1 MHTTPKFDRV
11 RVAAMAAC
19 AMLVATTI
27 ALVAAHEGGGIAAC
41 VNSHSGE
48 LRIVGSQNCPA
59 GSYLL
64 QWNERGEPGAAGPAG
79 PAGPP
84 GPAGSG
90 GINVQY
96 HWAGMYPDTSVSR
109 AFCPLG
115 MAVVGGGGITLNG
128 AGLQQNYAIS
138 DETGV
143 IAWGSTAIG
152 WQVAASD
159 WSDVQAFVICAGA

>member
-1 MHTTPKFDRV
+1 MLVGAGRASVRLFCFSAPDLSRRIPPFRIPRRRDVMHTTPKFDRV

-96 HWAGMYPDTSVSR
+96 HWAGMYP
-109 AFCPLG
+109 
-115 MAVVGGGGITLNG
+115 
-128 AGLQQNYAIS
+128 
-138 DETGV
+138 
-143 IAWGSTAIG
+143 
-152 WQVAASD
+152 
-159 WSDVQAFVICAGA
+159 